1 MATRWQLLGQ
11 ASGFLQ
17 DKYKQARLAL
27 GDVTPAELL
36 VQEATNNDGGVG
48 PDARTLACIADA
60 AFDMDDYWRIAG
72 VLRRRMARAGDWKE
86 WRPVYK
92 ALVVLEFLLTH
103 GPDEVP
109 RDFLP
114 DVAALRDLRGFTHV
128 DDRGFDWGAC
138 MQRRCDSVL
147 SLLTD
152 AERLRDARR
161 RIRVSHSTHELVQQ
175 HGSPSSSSGSPS
187 SASSRTSSQSHASSW
202 SVASSDSPTM
212 VCLCAAA
219 ADYRHDK
226 KFDAYTADD
235 DWMQHLQVHNTTTTL
250 EYDDDDDHDHDCPN
264 HPPLTTPRSWDAH
277 DDHDCPNHPPHTT
290 PRSWDA
296 HVHDLSLLQRR
307 GRPGTDATFCSRML
321 GAVNVSSRASGF
333 QSLSQPERRSASK
346 KLQRQLSMEY

>member
-1 MATRWQLLGQ
+1 MATRWHLLGQ

-36 VQEATNNDGGVG
+36 VQEATNNDASVG

-60 AFDMDDYWRIAG
+60 AFDMDDYWRIAA
-72 VLRRRMARAGDWKE
+72 VLRRRMARAADWKE

-114 DVAALRDLRGFTHV
+114 DIAALRDLRGFTHI

-147 SLLTD
+147 ALLTD
-152 AERLRDARR
+152 ADRLRDARR
-161 RIRVSHSTHELVQQ
+161 RAIRVSHEVH
-175 HGSPSSSSGSPS
+175 HGCLAGACFSPSSSGSPS
-187 SASSRTSSQSHASSW
+187 SASSRTSSHTSSW
-202 SVASSDSPTM
+202 SVASDSPTM
-212 VCLCAAA
+212 VCLCAG

-235 DWMQHLQVHNTTTTL
+235 DWMQQLVHSKTTSREEVA
-250 EYDDDDDHDHDCPN
+250 EYDDDDDDECPN
-264 HPPLTTPRSWDAH
+264 DPHTHSWDA
-277 DDHDCPNHPPHTT
+277 NIG
-290 PRSWDA
+290 
-296 HVHDLSLLQRR
+296 DLSLLPRR
-307 GRPGTDATFCSRML
+307 TGTGGGAWSARFCTRML
-321 GAVNVSSRASGF
+321 GSSRASGF
-333 QSLSQPERRSASK
+333 RSLSQPERRAATASK
-346 KLQRQLSMEY
+346 KLQRQLSLD

>member
-48 PDARTLACIADA
+48 PDARTLACIAEA
-60 AFDMDDYWRIAG
+60 AFDMDDYWRIAS

-147 SLLTD
+147 ALLTD

-161 RIRVSHSTHELVQQ
+161 RAIPIRVSHSHEVQPY
-175 HGSPSSSSGSPS
+175 GSPSSSGSPS
-187 SASSRTSSQSHASSW
+187 SASSRTSSQSHTSSW

-212 VCLCAAA
+212 VCLCAA

-235 DWMQHLQVHNTTTTL
+235 DWMQHLVHSGGKTTTTTTTL
-250 EYDDDDDHDHDCPN
+250 AVPEYDDDDN
-264 HPPLTTPRSWDAH
+264 
-277 DDHDCPNHPPHTT
+277 DDNCPNHPPHTHT
-290 PRSWDA
+290 GTQSWDA

-307 GRPGTDATFCSRML
+307 TGTDGAAAAAWPTTASFCSRML

-333 QSLSQPERRSASK
+333 QSLSQPERRAASK
-346 KLQRQLSMEY
+346 KLQRQLSMDY

>member
-36 VQEATNNDGGVG
+36 VQEATNNEAGI
-48 PDARTLACIADA
+48 PDARTLACISDA
-60 AFDMDDYWRIAG
+60 TFDMDEYWRIAA
-72 VLRRRMARAGDWKE
+72 VLRRRMANADDWKE

-103 GPDEVP
+103 GPDELP

-114 DVAALRDLRGFTHV
+114 EIAALRDLRGFSHV

-147 SLLTD
+147 ALLTD

-161 RIRVSHSTHELVQQ
+161 RAIRVSHEVH
-175 HGSPSSSSGSPS
+175 HGWRAGGGFSPSSRTSSSVSTPS
-187 SASSRTSSQSHASSW
+187 SASSRTSSHTSW
-202 SVASSDSPTM
+202 SVASDSPTM
-212 VCLCAAA
+212 VCLCGG

-235 DWMQHLQVHNTTTTL
+235 DWMQHLVHNKTTRVA
-250 EYDDDDDHDHDCPN
+250 EYDEDDGNVNDDNDDDE
-264 HPPLTTPRSWDAH
+264 
-277 DDHDCPNHPPHTT
+277 PNHPPHTH
-290 PRSWDA
+290 SWDA
-296 HVHDLSLLQRR
+296 HVNDLSPLQR
-307 GRPGTDATFCSRML
+307 GTGADGGGGAWPAKFCSRMF
-321 GAVNVSSRASGF
+321 GTGSVSSRASGF
-333 QSLSQPERRSASK
+333 QSLSQPERRAASK
-346 KLQRQLSMEY
+346 KLQSHFSFEY

>member
-36 VQEATNNDGGVG
+36 VQEATNKDAGVG

-60 AFDMDDYWRIAG
+60 AFDMDDYWRIAA
-72 VLRRRMARAGDWKE
+72 VLRRRMARAADWKE

-92 ALVVLEFLLTH
+92 TLVVLEFLLTH

-114 DVAALRDLRGFTHV
+114 DIAAVRDLRGFTHV

-147 SLLTD
+147 ALLTD
-152 AERLRDARR
+152 ADRLRDARR
-161 RIRVSHSTHELVQQ
+161 RAIRVSHEVQ
-175 HGSPSSSSGSPS
+175 HGCLAGGGGGGFSPASSAGSPS
-187 SASSRTSSQSHASSW
+187 SASSRTSSHTSSW
-202 SVASSDSPTM
+202 SVASSDSPTI
-212 VCLCAAA
+212 VCLCAG

-235 DWMQHLQVHNTTTTL
+235 DWMQQLVHSGKTTARVEVA
-250 EYDDDDDHDHDCPN
+250 EYDDDNCPN
-264 HPPLTTPRSWDAH
+264 HPP
-277 DDHDCPNHPPHTT
+277 PHTGT
-290 PRSWDA
+290 HSWVDA
-296 HVHDLSLLQRR
+296 HVDDLSLLPRR
-307 GRPGTDATFCSRML
+307 TGTNGGHGAWPARFCSRML
-321 GAVNVSSRASGF
+321 GAVSVSSRASGF
-333 QSLSQPERRSASK
+333 QSLSQPERRAASK
-346 KLQRQLSMEY
+346 KLQRQFSLDY

>member
-36 VQEATNNDGGVG
+36 VQEATNNETGI

-60 AFDMDDYWRIAG
+60 AFDMDDCWRIAA

-103 GPDEVP
+103 GPDELP

-114 DVAALRDLRGFTHV
+114 DIADLRDLRGFTHV

-138 MQRRCDSVL
+138 MQRRCDIVL
-147 SLLTD
+147 TLLTD

-161 RIRVSHSTHELVQQ
+161 RAIRVSHEVQN
-175 HGSPSSSSGSPS
+175 GCFAAGFSPSSRTSSSGSPS
-187 SASSRTSSQSHASSW
+187 SASSRTSHTSW
-202 SVASSDSPTM
+202 SVASDSPTM
-212 VCLCAAA
+212 VYLCGG

-235 DWMQHLQVHNTTTTL
+235 DWMQQLVHGKTTRVV
-250 EYDDDDDHDHDCPN
+250 EYDDDDDDDPNPTPHDTHN
-264 HPPLTTPRSWDAH
+264 WE
-277 DDHDCPNHPPHTT
+277 
-290 PRSWDA
+290 A
-296 HVHDLSLLQRR
+296 HVDDLSLLQRR
-307 GRPGTDATFCSRML
+307 TGADGGGAWPTRFCSRMF
-321 GAVNVSSRASGF
+321 GTGSVSSRASGF
-333 QSLSQPERRSASK
+333 QSLSQPERRAASK
-346 KLQRQLSMEY
+346 KLQSQFSLEY